1 MFVQGRV
8 VQNLFFFKN
17 EVSNVSFLPYK
28 GIFIKYNENSYFCE
42 RWIKY
47 VERPV

>member
-8 VQNLFFFKN
+8 VQNLFFKN